1 MGPDKGAILKMNNK
15 KRNLL
20 FLLILSVFF
29 SGCNFP
35 TLKEENADEQK
46 DIAVATIVAQTLTAL
61 ENQIQPT
68 PPLIEEVPTQT
79 TMPTLEIPVQT
90 QLTVTPMSLY
100 SQEGCLIASSIS
112 ETIPD
117 DTIFDPGDSFNKTWT
132 VINSGTCDWTT
143 NFQLVY
149 LNGDQMEGI
158 SPTFLSSNVPAGN
171 IIDLTLPLT
180 APAKAGTYRGD
191 WALQA
196 EDGTMVT
203 YFWVQIICD

>member
-1 MGPDKGAILKMNNK
+1 MNNK
-15 KRNLL
+15 KKNLL

-35 TLKEENADEQK
+35 TEKEESVDEQK
-46 DIAVATIVAQTLTAL
+46 DVAVATLVAQTLTDL
-61 ENQIQPT
+61 ENQMQPT
-68 PPLIEEVPTQT
+68 PTQIEEVPTLT
-79 TMPTLEIPVQT
+79 AMPTLEVPVQT
-90 QLTVTPMSLY
+90 QLSAAPVSSY
-100 SQEGCLIASSIS
+100 NQEGCLIAGSIS

-117 DTIFDPGDSFNKTWT
+117 DTIFDPGDSFTKTWT

-149 LNGDQMEGI
+149 LSGDQMGGI
-158 SPTFLSSNVPAGN
+158 SPTFLSSNVPSGN

-196 EDGTMVT
+196 EDGTMVA

>member
-1 MGPDKGAILKMNNK
+1 
-15 KRNLL
+15 
-20 FLLILSVFF
+20 
-29 SGCNFP
+29 
-35 TLKEENADEQK
+35 
-46 DIAVATIVAQTLTAL
+46 
-61 ENQIQPT
+61 
-68 PPLIEEVPTQT
+68 
-79 TMPTLEIPVQT
+79 MPTLEVPVQT
-90 QLTVTPMSLY
+90 QLTIAPVSSY
-100 SQEGCLIASSIS
+100 NQKGCLIASSIS

-117 DTIFDPGDSFNKTWT
+117 DTIFDLGTSFNKTWT

-149 LNGDQMEGI
+149 LSGDQMGGV

-196 EDGTMVT
+196 EDGTMVA

>member
-1 MGPDKGAILKMNNK
+1 MNNK
-15 KRNLL
+15 KTNFLL
-20 FLLILSVFF
+20 LLILSVIV

-35 TLKEENADEQK
+35 TAKGESVDEQK

-61 ENQIQPT
+61 KNQIQTTPT
-68 PPLIEEVPTQT
+68 PIEEVPTLT
-79 TMPTLEIPVQT
+79 AMPTLEVPVQT
-90 QLTVTPMSLY
+90 QITAAPVSSY
-100 SQEGCLIASSIS
+100 NQKGCLIASSIS

-117 DTIFDPGDSFNKTWT
+117 DTIFDPGVSFNKTWT

-143 NFQLVY
+143 NFQLVH
-149 LNGDQMEGI
+149 LSGDQMGGV

-180 APAKAGTYRGD
+180 APAKAGTYRSD

-196 EDGTMVT
+196 EDGTMVA
-203 YFWVQIICD
+203 YLWVQIICD

>member
-1 MGPDKGAILKMNNK
+1 MNNK
-15 KRNLL
+15 KTNLL
-20 FLLILSVFF
+20 LLLIFSVII

-35 TLKEENADEQK
+35 TVKKESVEEQK
-46 DIAVATIVAQTLTAL
+46 DIVVATIVAQTLTVL

-68 PPLIEEVPTQT
+68 PVQIEEVPTLT
-79 TMPTLEIPVQT
+79 SMPTLEVPVQT
-90 QLTVTPMSLY
+90 QLAVAPVSSY
-100 SQEGCLIASSIS
+100 NQKGCLIASSIS

-117 DTIFDPGDSFNKTWT
+117 DTIFDPGTSFNKTWT

-143 NFQLVY
+143 KFQLVH
-149 LNGDQMEGI
+149 LSGDQMGGV

-180 APAKAGTYRGD
+180 APAKAGTYRSD

-196 EDGTMVT
+196 EDGTMVA
-203 YFWVQIICD
+203 YIWVQIICD

>member
-1 MGPDKGAILKMNNK
+1 MNNK
-15 KRNLL
+15 QTNLLLLL
-20 FLLILSVFF
+20 FLSAIL

-35 TLKEENADEQK
+35 TVKEASTDEQK

-68 PPLIEEVPTQT
+68 PTPIEEVPTLT
-79 TMPTLEIPVQT
+79 AMPTLEVPVQP
-90 QLTVTPMSLY
+90 QMTVAPVSSY
-100 SQEGCLIASSIS
+100 SQKGCLIASTIS

-117 DTIFDPGDSFNKTWT
+117 DTIFDPGDSFTQTWT

-149 LNGDQMEGI
+149 LSGNQMGGI

-171 IIDLTLPLT
+171 IIDITLPLT
-180 APAKAGTYRGD
+180 APSEAGTYLSD

-196 EDGTMVT
+196 EDGTMVA
-203 YFWVQIICD
+203 YLWVQIICD